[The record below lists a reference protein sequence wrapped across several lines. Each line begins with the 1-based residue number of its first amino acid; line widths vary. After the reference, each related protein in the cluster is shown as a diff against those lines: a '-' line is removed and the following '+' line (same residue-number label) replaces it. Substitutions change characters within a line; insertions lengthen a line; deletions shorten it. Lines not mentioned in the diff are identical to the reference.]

1 MLDEVIQD
9 EAVRPPMLDEAIQD
23 EAVRPPMLDKA
34 IQKICCGQI
43 FVHCHVTIWYVISYK
58 KLPHCS

>member
-9 EAVRPPMLDEAIQD
+9 EAVRPPMLD
-23 EAVRPPMLDKA
+23 KS

-43 FVHCHVTIWYVISYK
+43 FVHCHVTIWHVFSYK
-58 KLPHCS
+58 NLP